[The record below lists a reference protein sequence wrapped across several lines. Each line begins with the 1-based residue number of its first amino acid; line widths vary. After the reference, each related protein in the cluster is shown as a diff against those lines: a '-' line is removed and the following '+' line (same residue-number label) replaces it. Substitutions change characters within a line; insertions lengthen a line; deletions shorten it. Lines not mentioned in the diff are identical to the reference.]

1 MSHPA
6 KTLKEVSIEAHE
18 VLRERL
24 GVADTLRF
32 LNQFENGKGNYTQER
47 DATLDGMSVEEAAT
61 EIRKSKHP

>member
-1 MSHPA
+1 MS
-6 KTLKEVSIEAHE
+6 KTLKEVSIE

-61 EIRKSKHP
+61 EIRKSKRP